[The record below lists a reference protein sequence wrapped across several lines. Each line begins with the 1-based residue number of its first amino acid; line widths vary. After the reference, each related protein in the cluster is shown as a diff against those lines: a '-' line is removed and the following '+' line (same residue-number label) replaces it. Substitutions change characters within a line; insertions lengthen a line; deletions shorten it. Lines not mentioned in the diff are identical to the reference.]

1 MPPSASLATDQSG
14 HGLRPFR
21 ASGFDAST
29 KRTFGCVSRW
39 STDTKPACVLDAC
52 SGRVDARCWSCPFEN
67 ARSLR
72 AQGDAREGA
81 SERAEETD
89 KLCSGEM

>member
-1 MPPSASLATDQSG
+1 M
-14 HGLRPFR
+14 
-21 ASGFDAST
+21 
-29 KRTFGCVSRW
+29 
-39 STDTKPACVLDAC
+39 LDAC